1 MSSNTVSVSGALA
14 SLKSSVIIFSKVD
27 LSVQHLHSL
36 YPEMRGA
43 K

>member
-1 MSSNTVSVSGALA
+1 MSNNSVSVSAALA

-27 LSVQHLHSL
+27 LSVWHLHSS
-36 YPEMRGA
+36 YPEMRVA